1 MVQDV
6 WTALNWALGLE
17 LDSQDINVWR
27 MSLRAIVVF
36 VAAIAMIRLGDKR
49 FMGRSTAFD
58 VILGIIFGSVVS
70 RAITGN
76 APFFPTLAASLVL
89 VLLHW
94 VLSAT
99 AFRSPRFGTW
109 VKGHDRQII
118 MDGELQWEA
127 MRQSHITEHDL
138 YEAMRSSG
146 HAPDVGAV
154 QAAHLER
161 NGEISIILRKQ

>member
-1 MVQDV
+1 MFQDM
-6 WTALNWALGLE
+6 WSALNWALGLE
-17 LDSQDINVWR
+17 LDNQDLDVWR
-27 MSLRAIVVF
+27 MSLRAVIVF

-76 APFFPTLAASLVL
+76 APFFPTLAASLIL

-94 VLSAT
+94 VLSAI

-146 HAPDVGAV
+146 YTPDVGAV

>member
-6 WTALNWALGLE
+6 WTTLNWALGLE
-17 LDSQDINVWR
+17 LDSQYINVWR
-27 MSLRAIVVF
+27 MSLRALIVF

-76 APFFPTLAASLVL
+76 APFFPTLAAALVL

-94 VLSAT
+94 VLSAM

-109 VKGHDRQII
+109 VKGHDRQIVV
-118 MDGELQWEA
+118 DGELQWQA
-127 MRQSHITEHDL
+127 MRHSHITEHDL
-138 YEAMRSSG
+138 CEAMRGSG

-154 QAAHLER
+154 QSAHLER
-161 NGEISIILRKQ
+161 NGEISIVLRK